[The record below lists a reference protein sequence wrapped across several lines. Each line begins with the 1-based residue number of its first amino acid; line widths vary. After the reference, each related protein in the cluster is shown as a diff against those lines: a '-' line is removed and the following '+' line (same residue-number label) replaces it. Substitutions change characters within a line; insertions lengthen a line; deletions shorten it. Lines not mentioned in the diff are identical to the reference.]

1 MAGIRRT
8 WDKDFYE
15 KRARERAEQGE
26 SFEEEDNDKK
36 SKARKTIKVPID
48 FDFPEFNYHITTT
61 PPYIPF

>member
-36 SKARKTIKVPID
+36 SKARKTIKVSIN
-48 FDFPEFNYHITTT
+48 PELNFTTI
-61 PPYIPF
+61 PYIPF